1 MPRFRGL
8 EAIAERFGLMRDVAP
23 GDPYY
28 EKRKSEINRLRQ
40 TVGESEERQG

>member
-8 EAIAERFGLMRDVAP
+8 EAPLECNWGGLVANL
-23 GDPYY
+23 
-28 EKRKSEINRLRQ
+28 RREIRRLRQ